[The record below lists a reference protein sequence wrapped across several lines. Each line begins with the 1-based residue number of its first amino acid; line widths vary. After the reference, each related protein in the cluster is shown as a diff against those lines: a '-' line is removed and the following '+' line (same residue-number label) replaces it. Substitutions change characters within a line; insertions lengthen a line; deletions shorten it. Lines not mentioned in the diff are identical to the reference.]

1 MTTFRPTSDESLLP
15 PSHSKPPQRSGAP
28 RSHARITRYII
39 GIYILVSALI
49 ICGSAMLI
57 QQDRVRQDHA
67 QAIQL
72 SSLTR
77 TLQEY
82 ISRALSETNLA
93 MSALRNDA
101 YQTHSL
107 PAATQTRALRE
118 IASRL
123 VAEHAQLAVLSI
135 QPAGAREA
143 IIVRQPGTPQS
154 LMPPK
159 PSSLDHAPS
168 LPFQVLSPI
177 RDPGGKWFLPIHLG
191 FRASQTDAPGSV
203 LALLNLD
210 YIEAFYQDIRLTP
223 DDKIHLLDAT
233 GKHLMSFPASH
244 DAIGKAVAPASRLVG
259 LELIRSGITRTTL
272 SIDGDAH
279 IGAFSKLR
287 EFPLIVGTSRSQA
300 VADSEFFEMR
310 RRLVLASIILILMLG
325 LLSWLIHYDIGRR
338 EVARQA
344 LRELNTSLEERV
356 RQRTAELELSN
367 RELMAF
373 SYSVSHDLRAPLR
386 AINGFAHALKDDH
399 LDQLDTQGQD
409 YLDRIYRASLR
420 MGDLID
426 ELLSLANVSRAP
438 LKHQTIDLAEISRE
452 IIEELRIAS
461 PERAV
466 EFRSPEKLLAEGDE
480 ALLRNALTNLLN
492 NAWKFT
498 RSRRPAEISLSAEPE
513 ATQVKYVLEDNG
525 VGFDMAHAKRLFQ
538 PFQQLHVNQGY
549 GGTGIGLASVR
560 RIIERHGGQIWA
572 EAVPDAGARFIF
584 ILPRHANVLR
594 RRERTAS

>member
-1 MTTFRPTSDESLLP
+1 MTTPRPASDDSLP
-15 PSHSKPPQRSGAP
+15 PPPHGKPAPRSGAP
-28 RSHARITRYII
+28 RGHVRITRYII

-49 ICGSAMLI
+49 VSGSAMLI
-57 QQDRVRQDHA
+57 QQDRIRQDHA

-72 SSLTR
+72 ASLTR

-82 ISRALSETNLA
+82 ISRALSEVNLA
-93 MSALRNDA
+93 LSALRNDA

-107 PAATQTRALRE
+107 PATAQTGALRE

-123 VAEHAQLAVLSI
+123 VAEHAQLAVLAI
-135 QPAGAREA
+135 QPGGAQGT
-143 IIVRQPGTPQS
+143 IIVRQPGTPPG
-154 LMPPK
+154 LNPPK
-159 PSSLDHAPS
+159 PAPLDPTPS
-168 LPFQVLSPI
+168 LPFQILAPI
-177 RDPGGKWFLPIHLG
+177 HDPGGKWFLPIQLG
-191 FRASQTDAPGSV
+191 FRNPQGESAGSV
-203 LALLNLD
+203 MTLLNLD

-223 DDKIHLLDAT
+223 DDKIHLLDAA
-233 GKHLMSFPASH
+233 GKPLMSFPASH
-244 DAIGKAVAPASRLVG
+244 DALGKAPPASRLAG
-259 LELIRSGITRTTL
+259 LELLRSGITRTTL
-272 SIDGDAH
+272 SVDGEAH

-399 LDQLDTQGQD
+399 LEQLDRQGQD

-438 LKHQTIDLAEISRE
+438 LKHQTIDLAEMARE

-461 PERAV
+461 PERALS
-466 EFRSPEKLLAEGDE
+466 FHAPEKLLAEGDE

-498 RSRRPAEISLSAEPE
+498 RARRPAVISLSAEPE
-513 ATQVKYVLEDNG
+513 STQVKYILQDNG

-572 EAVPDAGARFIF
+572 EATPDMGARFIF
-584 ILPRHANVLR
+584 ILPRHASVLR
-594 RRERTAS
+594 RRERTAG